1 MSSRMVPGGSTTR
14 TEDETRRDELE
25 VGSRNGQPRALN
37 SGQGGLKRM
46 ERERKESGKMEE
58 RRAEESRGGWEE
70 KRAGGIYSRG
80 RRESECGRIR
90 YSPGWG
96 RGIVQ
101 ELCSVL
107 FYSTL
112 LDDIMTTVYG

>member
-90 YSPGWG
+90 YSPAGLG
-96 RGIVQ
+96 
-101 ELCSVL
+101 
-107 FYSTL
+107 
-112 LDDIMTTVYG
+112 